1 MWDIGWSVAIGLVF
15 FLDLIVFGDLVRGE
29 FSDML
34 ARRVAVKRGQVRERG
49 PAAASQ
55 RESAHD

>member
-34 ARRVAVKRGQVRERG
+34 ARRVAVKRGQVRGRG
-49 PAAASQ
+49 PAAASPKGV
-55 RESAHD
+55 RT